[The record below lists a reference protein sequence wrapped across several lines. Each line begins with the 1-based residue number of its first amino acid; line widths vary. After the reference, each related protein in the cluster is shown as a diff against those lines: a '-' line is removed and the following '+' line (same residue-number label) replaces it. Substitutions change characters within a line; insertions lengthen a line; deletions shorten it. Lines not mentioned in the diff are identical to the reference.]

1 MPALLANCDV
11 DDGRSCAAFTG
22 EDAGSSGMGFHSTGA
37 GSEEV
42 LQLINQSMLEFQVTL
57 PLPFLSHTSSPSHT
71 SFLHIIYLNKYLNLP
86 YLT

>member
-1 MPALLANCDV
+1 MFLMIPHVYANILYGRTIPSYQALTVCMPALLANCDV

-42 LQLINQSMLEFQVTL
+42 GS
-57 PLPFLSHTSSPSHT
+57 
-71 SFLHIIYLNKYLNLP
+71 
-86 YLT
+86 